1 MPETKTNKERLKEIT
16 DGIEQGIKELF
27 QSDRYRQYL
36 SVMSRFHHYSINNSV
51 LIYGS
56 ISEDMVL
63 NGNLVTLRF
72 APDSEQDNSAEALRS
87 VRETL
92 FRELTETGKLAK
104 SINN

>member
-1 MPETKTNKERLKEIT
+1 MGSNQFSSIRKNL
-16 DGIEQGIKELF
+16 DG
-27 QSDRYRQYL
+27 
-36 SVMSRFHHYSINNSV
+36 SV
-51 LIYGS
+51 
-56 ISEDMVL
+56 SEDMVL
-63 NGNLVTLRF
+63 NGYHVTLRF